1 MTVSELYKQVAGL
14 GFESSLEDDSRFYF
28 AAERALLQVARIRP
42 ATRTYTINHKP
53 LKNAALIGS
62 MDSSVKSD
70 GLIIEAPGAK
80 AYYFE
85 ADGFGTAYVEFFE
98 NGAWS
103 IANVIILNGSRSF
116 RAYKG
121 FVKNGNN
128 FVSGGVRIRFEG
140 EYLCYVRRAALYE
153 SVYSP
158 NEADITALE
167 PFTRYDISEL
177 ASDFL
182 ALASPP
188 VLDGE
193 HREIL
198 NQTYD
203 IEDGRV
209 VLIPYGLPGEYII
222 RYIKK
227 PESISTE
234 SYAVDNDQRID
245 LADDLVL
252 LMPNLVAAYILAE
265 DEPQLAEYYLSLYN
279 QQAAQIEANAR
290 SYAPVYIS
298 NNGW

>member
-14 GFESSLEDDSRFYF
+14 GFESSLEDDSRFYY

-53 LKNAALIGS
+53 LKNAALVGS
-62 MDSSVKSD
+62 TDSSVKSD

-85 ADGFGTAYVEFFE
+85 ADGFGTAYVEFSE
-98 NGAWS
+98 GGDWY
-103 IANVIILNGSRSF
+103 IADVILLESSRSF
-116 RAYKG
+116 KAYKG
-121 FVKNGNN
+121 FVKNENN

-153 SVYSP
+153 NVYSP
-158 NEADITALE
+158 NKEDITAFE

-182 ALASPP
+182 ALDSPP
-188 VLDGE
+188 VVDNGK
-193 HREIL
+193 REIL
-198 NQTYD
+198 NQNYD
-203 IEDGRV
+203 IEDGRA
-209 VLIPYGLPGEYII
+209 VLIPYELPGEYIV

-227 PESISTE
+227 PENINME
-234 SYAVDNDQRID
+234 ENAVDNSQRID
-245 LADDLVL
+245 LEEDLAML
-252 LMPNLVAAYILAE
+252 LPNLVAAYILAE

-279 QQAAQIEANAR
+279 QQAAVIEAKAR
-290 SYAPVYIS
+290 SYAPVKITS
-298 NNGW
+298 NGW